1 MTAGKVLM
9 TALKIVAVCLVFAL
23 CSVVGGAL
31 SGLNKIGQQAP
42 PAQQAVSSE
51 PQASGGPQA
60 PQTPE
65 IFSSPSC
72 SFSSAPES
80 FYRI

>member
-60 PQTPE
+60 DEAVPE
-65 IFSSPSC
+65 EFEV
-72 SFSSAPES
+72 AW
-80 FYRI
+80 RLDR

>member
-9 TALKIVAVCLVFAL
+9 TALKIVAVCHVFAL

-42 PAQQAVSSE
+42 PAQRAVSSE
-51 PQASGGPQA
+51 PQASGGRRLRRRLK
-60 PQTPE
+60 
-65 IFSSPSC
+65 IFSSPS
-72 SFSSAPES
+72 
-80 FYRI
+80 